1 MGQSKFIS
9 QAVSISGADPTTG
22 HSILLAPNTAPVVG
36 TNFDATAALQLDLF
50 AKFSVSDPANAI
62 TLMQY
67 EVQSNVGY

>member
-1 MGQSKFIS
+1 M
-9 QAVSISGADPTTG
+9 
-22 HSILLAPNTAPVVG
+22 APNTAPAVG

-50 AKFSVSDPANAI
+50 AKFSVSDAANAI